1 MEPVTT
7 TALVATIVGYLAKTL
22 KENKSFQDFTKDFT
36 GATINWIRPLFL
48 KDDGTPNET
57 LEKLAANPES
67 EPRQKM
73 IQASLETELEENPDA
88 KDYLEEMYHVI
99 KEKES
104 KGEAIKIVNSKNVV
118 TGNVNTGGGAFS
130 VGDNINAK
138 P

>member
-7 TALVATIVGYLAKTL
+7 TAFIATIVGYLAKTL

-48 KDDGTPNET
+48 KDDETPKEA

-88 KDYLEEMYHVI
+88 KEYLEEMYRVI

-104 KGEAIKIVNSKNVV
+104 GGEAIRIINSKNVV
-118 TGNVNTGGGAFS
+118 IGDSSVQGNFI
-130 VGDNINAK
+130 VGDSNTIGK
-138 P
+138 